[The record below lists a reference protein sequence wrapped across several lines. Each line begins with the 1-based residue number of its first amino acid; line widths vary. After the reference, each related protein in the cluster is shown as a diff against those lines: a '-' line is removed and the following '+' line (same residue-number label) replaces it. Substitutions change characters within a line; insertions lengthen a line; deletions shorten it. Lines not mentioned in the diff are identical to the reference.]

1 MIQLKMSEKVK
12 HSLDVTN
19 RILALVAVIV
29 FFIAAIRVT
38 NVYVDRI
45 DSYVDNSITEQ
56 AIIKVN
62 PSNNNNPVK
71 TE

>member
-1 MIQLKMSEKVK
+1 MIQLKMSDKVK

-19 RILALVAVIV
+19 RILAFVAVIV
-29 FFIAAIRVT
+29 FFIAAIRVH